1 MAIKSMKT
9 DYEHFI
15 ESSKNEIEL
24 LSFYMHDRVLGIKG
38 VCLLNVDNY
47 VYCAIVMDL
56 MQDGDL
62 TRLTKQEIDIPY
74 QQKIGLFR
82 EVCEGLAYLHSKNII
97 HRDIK
102 PLNIF
107 IRQIKGVWNAKIAD
121 LGISLILPQN

>member
-1 MAIKSMKT
+1 MKT